1 MVLGQRQIHCDLS
14 EFNMSQ
20 PRNLPIFALL
30 FLLLQT
36 PANRTL
42 AAEKLR
48 ATDLLDPNRVLEIRL
63 EMPEESWNKLRR
75 QTRDASTAFNGLP
88 NRKPY
93 TYVKADLWI
102 GDQKIKS
109 VGVRKKGFFGSA
121 DTQRPSLKIK
131 FDEYVD
137 QDPVSG
143 LSRITLNNNKQ
154 DRSLASQFLTYQL
167 FRRAGNPAPRSNWA
181 HVTVNGRSLGV
192 YTHVESVRKPFL
204 KHNFEKKSG
213 NLYEGTLT
221 DFHHTA
227 VDSLEA
233 KTNEDD
239 NDRTDAESLA
249 RLLNTDGPLNVQ
261 ELEKQ
266 IDLPAFLRHWAL
278 ESLIGFWDGYSSNQN
293 NYFIYFRPSD
303 GRGVFIP
310 WGADASFTSRTPFSF
325 GMREV
330 GPIYAQA
337 ILANRLYRA
346 EGIPER
352 YRETMQSILKRAFNE
367 EHLLAETDRIQK
379 LLEPYVGSTQ
389 ADYAKGM
396 DEIRSFVRRRRATME
411 KALETDR
418 LEIPREPRS
427 PSYLVDEGELTGSF
441 SAPFDGDGESTAE
454 FKVTLGDS
462 EMSITGATV
471 EASLAAPSRS
481 WFNRGGSGDA
491 TPPEE
496 KNISLVIKMERDGE
510 EPVTASVTL
519 HRLDLEDP
527 IGKTIEVSGTFREG
541 AARRSFGFR
550 GFGGESSQYVIG
562 DLTLEELGLTR
573 GDVISGDLKLR
584 IVRSRG
590 GFFARR
596 GEDNRPPSQETQE
609 PEKPKEPNVFLQA
622 LTITRA
628 LDTDRD
634 RTISAEEI
642 EQASERL
649 KTLDLNKDGKLD
661 PKEME
666 NLFGTPRE

>member
-1 MVLGQRQIHCDLS
+1 
-14 EFNMSQ
+14 MSQ
-20 PRNLPIFALL
+20 ALCLRPFLVL
-30 FLLLQT
+30 FLLVVPST
-36 PANRTL
+36 THRTV
-42 AAEKLR
+42 AADKLK
-48 ATDLLDPNRVLEIRL
+48 ASDMLDPNRVLEIRL
-63 EMPEESWNKLRR
+63 EMPEESWDKLRR

-102 GDQKIKS
+102 GDLKVES

-121 DTQRPSLKIK
+121 DTRRPSLKIK

-181 HVTVNGRSLGV
+181 RVTVNGKSLGV

-221 DFHHTA
+221 DFHHSA
-227 VDSLEA
+227 VESLEA

-239 NDRTDAESLA
+239 NDRSDAESLA
-249 RLLNTDGPLNVQ
+249 KLLNADGPLNVE

-337 ILANRLYRA
+337 VLANRLYRA
-346 EGIPER
+346 EGIPDR
-352 YRETMQSILKRAFNE
+352 YRETMQSILKEAFHE
-367 EHLLAETDRIQK
+367 EHLLAEADRIQK
-379 LLEPYVGSTQ
+379 LLKPYVGPSQ
-389 ADYAKGM
+389 ADYVKGM
-396 DEIRSFVRRRRATME
+396 DEIRSFVRRRRASIE
-411 KALETDR
+411 KALKADR

-427 PSYLVDEGELTGSF
+427 PSYLVDEGRLAGSF
-441 SAPFDGDGESTAE
+441 SAPFDGDGESTAT
-454 FKVTLGDS
+454 FKVTLDDS
-462 EMSITGATV
+462 KMSITGSTV
-471 EASLAAPSRS
+471 TASLKTPSRS
-481 WFNRGGSGDA
+481 WFNRGGSGDE
-491 TPPEE
+491 TPSAE
-496 KNISLVIKMERDGE
+496 KNISLVIKMERDGK

-541 AARRSFGFR
+541 AARRSFGF
-550 GFGGESSQYVIG
+550 GGGSSQYVIG
-562 DLTLEELGLTR
+562 DLTLKEFGLNK
-573 GDVISGDLKLR
+573 GDVISGDMNLR

-596 GEDNRPPSQETQE
+596 GEDNRQPSQETQE

-642 EQASERL
+642 EQASDRL

-661 PKEME
+661 SEEME
-666 NLFGTPRE
+666 NLFGTPRK